1 MKHTKH
7 AIFAFVTCAS
17 MVALAGCGDNK
28 QVTEVKAL
36 PFADTNMTVDNALD
50 TRKMCDSVKWS
61 TSQDDRNQTVVEYD
75 CNYKGVD
82 DSAFLQ
88 GESPKAVSA
97 GDVWQWTYGADGTP
111 SLTGV
116 SMVVRHDDGSV
127 HEVISGTGAGM
138 VLSKLISNNTV
149 EDYDHAFS
157 IIAGRGIPL
166 KYQEPSSPIPDSTH
180 GNKLA
185 PFYQGLSSGDAAAFA
200 YRWKKVNVETVGTD
214 SLGYLQLKVDITNPV
229 DLYPVDPADVQL
241 QFPLFQG
248 NAEHPSEPLNYQPR
262 DLVRNKLY
270 CMGDYCFD
278 YDDNLVGRTPSEV
291 LAKESG
297 YVTDGSGKVMQV
309 AQAPSQ
315 QDTTAPASVSVP
327 AVAPASASTAD
338 SDLPTGAD
346 NDWPTDTPCITKLR
360 NAYVKDADA
369 NGRDDSVT
377 IDQANE
383 WASTCK
389 ALGQ

>member
-1 MKHTKH
+1 MRSTR
-7 AIFAFVTCAS
+7 ARSVIQSSGQCF
-17 MVALAGCGDNK
+17 K
-28 QVTEVKAL
+28 QT
-36 PFADTNMTVDNALD
+36 TV
-50 TRKMCDSVKWS
+50 
-61 TSQDDRNQTVVEYD
+61 QYD

-88 GESPKAVSA
+88 GELPKAVSA

-127 HEVISGTGAGM
+127 HEVISGAGAGM
-138 VLSKLISNNTV
+138 VLSKLISSNTV

-157 IIAGRGIPL
+157 IVSGRPIPL
-166 KYQEPSSPIPDSTH
+166 KYQEPSSPIPGSTY

-185 PFYQGLSSGDAAAFA
+185 QFYQGLSSGDAAAFA
-200 YRWKKVNVETVGTD
+200 YRQKKVNVVPAGTD
-214 SLGYLQLKVDITNPV
+214 ALGYLQLNNEVTNPA
-229 DLYPVDPADVQL
+229 DLYPVDPANVQL
-241 QFPLFQG
+241 QFPLPQG
-248 NAEHPSEPLNYQPR
+248 DAEHPSERLQYTPR
-262 DLVRNKLY
+262 DLAENKLY

-278 YDDNLVGRTPSEV
+278 NNSLVGRAPSEV

-297 YVTDGSGKVMQV
+297 YVTDGLGNVTQFV
-309 AQAPSQ
+309 QPQQAVEAPSQ
-315 QDTTAPASVSVP
+315 QVMQQAVQQDTTVPSTANAPALG
-327 AVAPASASTAD
+327 PASASTAEP
-338 SDLPTGAD
+338 DLPTGAG

-369 NGRDDSVT
+369 KGLDDSVS